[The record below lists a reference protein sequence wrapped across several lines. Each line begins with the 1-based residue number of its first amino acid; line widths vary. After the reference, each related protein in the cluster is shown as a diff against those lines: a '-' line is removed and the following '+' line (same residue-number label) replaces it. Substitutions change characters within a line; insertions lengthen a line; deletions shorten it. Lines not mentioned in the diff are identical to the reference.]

1 MVKFITIMVKCFIIC
16 HAIQLALGI
25 SVRNPLTVALFFFCL
40 FLDKNCQIEVQR
52 NIRFIITAV
61 SVLASIAVLV
71 MVSGRVTD
79 AFDSKLFKA
88 VAVAILFFGF
98 VSFAELL
105 IKAGYCLLTGQEFR
119 FDIQLFPKIRW
130 NSRIMLSRMAVLLSA
145 ACICFICWLPYFLYE
160 FPGIMTADS
169 LVQYEQVIGVREWS
183 NHHPLIH
190 TLCIAFFYKI
200 GLFLTGD
207 INKAVS
213 VYTLAQMI
221 FMALCCG
228 RSVLETAII
237 SGGKS
242 RADRAVSDK
251 EERIQIGI
259 VPLAALAFFALVP
272 FNAVFAVT
280 IWKDVPFAGIMML
293 LICCLLD
300 IIRNNKEN
308 YTMFIVLSVL
318 FCLFRSNAWYAFILS
333 IPFLIF
339 AFREKIK
346 NIITA
351 VVVVLLVVIVIK
363 GPMMD
368 VAGVEQPDFVE
379 SLSLPLQQVARVL
392 VDDRDVSW
400 GDLRLIDAVIDR
412 TYIHELYAA
421 DFADNM
427 KELVRAGHPEMIEN
441 NKGRYFGL
449 WLRLMMKYPGEYL
462 AAWYDLEGGYI
473 YPDFQ
478 YDVGNI
484 DGIMGNDHGLVST
497 PLIGGKVVIKTK
509 EILIKLGTFLPLYGM
524 FWCIGAYTWFM
535 VLALALTLKNREY
548 WKYLPLAVMPLM
560 IIATLC
566 IAAPLVDFRY
576 GYGIVMT
583 MPIFAALCVNM
594 EGERNV

>member
-1 MVKFITIMVKCFIIC
+1 
-16 HAIQLALGI
+16 
-25 SVRNPLTVALFFFCL
+25 
-40 FLDKNCQIEVQR
+40 
-52 NIRFIITAV
+52 
-61 SVLASIAVLV
+61 
-71 MVSGRVTD
+71 
-79 AFDSKLFKA
+79 
-88 VAVAILFFGF
+88 
-98 VSFAELL
+98 
-105 IKAGYCLLTGQEFR
+105 
-119 FDIQLFPKIRW
+119 
-130 NSRIMLSRMAVLLSA
+130 
-145 ACICFICWLPYFLYE
+145 
-160 FPGIMTADS
+160 
-169 LVQYEQVIGVREWS
+169 
-183 NHHPLIH
+183 
-190 TLCIAFFYKI
+190 
-200 GLFLTGD
+200 
-207 INKAVS
+207 
-213 VYTLAQMI
+213 
-221 FMALCCG
+221 
-228 RSVLETAII
+228 
-237 SGGKS
+237 
-242 RADRAVSDK
+242 
-251 EERIQIGI
+251 
-259 VPLAALAFFALVP
+259 
-272 FNAVFAVT
+272 
-280 IWKDVPFAGIMML
+280 
-293 LICCLLD
+293 
-300 IIRNNKEN
+300 
-308 YTMFIVLSVL
+308 
-318 FCLFRSNAWYAFILS
+318 
-333 IPFLIF
+333 
-339 AFREKIK
+339 
-346 NIITA
+346 
-351 VVVVLLVVIVIK
+351 
-363 GPMMD
+363 
-368 VAGVEQPDFVE
+368 
-379 SLSLPLQQVARVL
+379 VL